1 FYRAVNLLYRQS
13 AEGKQPG
20 WVAQWLDRGKPADL
34 LALQRS
40 QTFKNEVPRVIR
52 PDVLLTDSGLSIIE
66 LDSIPGGIGLT
77 AWLNQTYALISP
89 KSKVQSPKSGDQQSP
104 KSKVQSPKPDHQ
116 RGSGDSNPSSILN
129 PLSSPGVIRGPS
141 GMLHGFAEIF
151 GDAPAVHVVV
161 SEEAATYRPEMAW
174 LCEQL
179 GKAR

>member
-1 FYRAVNLLYRQS
+1 MPPGGLFAAHEWRTSPWPFRLGPELAKDLEHLGRVLLQFYRAVNLLYRQS

-20 WVAQWLDRGKPADL
+20 WVAQWLDRGKPPDL

-89 KSKVQSPKSGDQQSP
+89 KSKVQSPK
-104 KSKVQSPKPDHQ
+104 
-116 RGSGDSNPSSILN
+116 
-129 PLSSPGVIRGPS
+129 
-141 GMLHGFAEIF
+141 
-151 GDAPAVHVVV
+151 PAV
-161 SEEAATYRPEMAW
+161 
-174 LCEQL
+174 
-179 GKAR
+179 